1 MENNN
6 KNEKVFIERELNDD
20 VEGEYDADGFF
31 NTPNG
36 SFWDP
41 DGVYFNREGYDKHG
55 GYYDDQTQEYVPGK
69 GWDEINNC
77 YKDEYN
83 DDDYDDEFG
92 SDHDDIEDDGFG
104 DMDLDKIQDEE
115 KLLYNNMNDIEKI
128 NEDPTKI
135 VHHIEVDIDDL
146 KDKNEEK
153 KEDPKDKVKEEPKK
167 KSKLAMLMD
176 DIGKDKE
183 KKEKEKKEKEKKEKE
198 KKEKGKKPKD
208 TKP

>member
-41 DGVYFNREGYDKHG
+41 DGVYFNRDGYDKHG

-167 KSKLAMLMD
+167 KSKLAMLFD
-176 DIGKDKE
+176 DIGKE
-183 KKEKEKKEKEKKEKE
+183 KKEKEKKEKKSKNKK
-198 KKEKGKKPKD
+198 
-208 TKP
+208 